1 MACLTVAQQS
11 QNVRTMIVVRHVPF
25 ARSGEVLPDA
35 GTGKMAG
42 QVRMSKVDAT
52 IDDSDPK
59 GLLVQARPR
68 GSRPG
73 GELLLLLL
81 LLSSSIV
88 AVVLSPDGGLG
99 AVLNLV
105 HTDGDRVSLLLR
117 GPALG
122 TVHARVP
129 VDVRHVRVVH

>member
-1 MACLTVAQQS
+1 
-11 QNVRTMIVVRHVPF
+11 
-25 ARSGEVLPDA
+25 
-35 GTGKMAG
+35 MAG

-73 GELLLLLL
+73 GGLLLLPLC
-81 LLSSSIV
+81 SSIV
-88 AVVLSPDGGLG
+88 AVVQSPDGGLG

-105 HTDGDRVSLLLR
+105 HSDGDRVSLLLR
-117 GPALG
+117 RPALG